1 MYCMSC
7 GTENPNE
14 ARYCRKCGRSLQ
26 LVHRNIWPVSSYNTL
41 KSESENDNILK
52 SSEPAEINDK
62 IKKNAS
68 AKKSNF
74 SPLWGHENKKVVQVP
89 TIQHEKAIET
99 TESETVPQSKPVQLP
114 LKVLPENFESS
125 TNTSRKL
132 LSEKPA
138 EDFSGIAPE
147 FIESPKPQSPDT
159 NSSKQQAETTQIKTT
174 RKTGIQFKSFFI
186 KCLKLIR
193 LWFRKRRLKIRFF
206 IRKRKAASAEKKQK
220 HLLLKSKPIVQ
231 ESPENPHELTD
242 ETPEFQETVPITQ
255 EHASDTPVSVEPI
268 DINALEKAL
277 DSDSAENSANEL
289 FDCKQD
295 ENDPASWGE
304 GPENLEK
311 SHNLSVTRKQILAMA
326 AAVIGGIVVIVF
338 VCMFMFK

>member
-52 SSEPAEINDK
+52 SSVPAEANK
-62 IKKNAS
+62 EVKEYKS
-68 AKKSNF
+68 AEKSNF
-74 SPLWGHENKKVVQVP
+74 SPLWGHENKEDVKEP
-89 TIQHEKAIET
+89 TSQHEKST
-99 TESETVPQSKPVQLP
+99 GTESETVPQSKPVQLP
-114 LKVLPENFESS
+114 LTVLPEHVESS
-125 TNTSRKL
+125 TNSSRKL
-132 LSEKPA
+132 LSEVPA
-138 EDFSGIAPE
+138 ENFSDIVPE
-147 FIESPKPQSPDT
+147 FIESPKAQSPDT
-159 NSSKQQAETTQIKTT
+159 DLAEEESETIQIETA
-174 RKTGIQFKSFFI
+174 RKVGIQFKSFFS

-193 LWFRKRRLKIRFF
+193 LWFRKRRLKIRLF

-220 HLLLKSKPIVQ
+220 RLLLKPKPIEQ
-231 ESPENPHELTD
+231 ELPENTPELPD
-242 ETPEFQETVPITQ
+242 ETPELQETVPITQ
-255 EHASDTPVSVEPI
+255 GHASDKPIPVEPI
-268 DINALEKAL
+268 DIGALEKAL
-277 DSDSAENSANEL
+277 DSDNVQNTADEL
-289 FDCKQD
+289 FNCKQD

-326 AAVIGGIVVIVF
+326 AAVIGGIAVIVF